1 MKKDVAV
8 LIGSLRT
15 DSYNRALF
23 EACKKHAPEGLA
35 LREVPI
41 ALPLFNEDDE
51 ANFPQEAT
59 AFKEELE
66 RADGVLIISPEYNRS
81 IPGGLKN
88 AIDWASRKGG
98 TGQASFNGKKVA
110 TAGAT
115 PGSLGTAVMQH
126 HLRSVLLH
134 LGAEVMGIPEFHFGK
149 AGDRV
154 DVGGVLKE
162 EKDVEFVKKFLAA
175 FGDFLEK

>member
-1 MKKDVAV
+1 MKDVVV
-8 LIGSLRT
+8 LIGSLRK

-23 EACKKHAPEGLA
+23 EACKKHAPEGMA

-41 ALPLFNEDDE
+41 MLPLFNEDAE
-51 ANFPQEAT
+51 ADFPQEAT

-66 RADGVLIISPEYNRS
+66 RADGILIISPEYNRS

-88 AIDWASRKGG
+88 AIDWVSRTGG
-98 TGQASFNGKKVA
+98 TGQASFKGKKIAV
-110 TAGAT
+110 AGAT
-115 PGSLGTAVMQH
+115 PGSIGTAVMQH

-149 AGDRV
+149 ARDRV
-154 DVGGVLKE
+154 DVDGTLKE
-162 EKDVEFVKKFLAA
+162 EKDVAFVQKFLSA
-175 FGDFLEK
+175 FGDFLERE